1 MSVCQ
6 TERRRFESGRPLQVM
21 LYRVDVPHFCCGII
35 VKDEKVVK
43 AAPIMKW
50 AVGKPLTVIQAWVK
64 SKRGTILLV

>member
-1 MSVCQ
+1 
-6 TERRRFESGRPLQVM
+6 M